1 MVDFRNILERGKS
14 NYTVVF
20 KKLSPKNN
28 GVFKAAYNYINDSFP
43 ILEKEDIPADD
54 VDTILSTT
62 IGGMLF
68 GVSETY
74 KKFDFSDEESE
85 IEAELDLDGEDN
97 PYEIPDDIL
106 SKIKDL
112 AEDVIE
118 EELPELAKKLAE
130 QINNSKGPNDP
141 MIDSEELMEAF
152 KKVLSLSSATNLM
165 GYLLGLTASFYY
177 NQAEELEGAD
187 ERKEPL
193 PRVKFDESGFSSSFQ
208 DEFKMEKWFDNLRK

>member
-20 KKLSPKNN
+20 NKLSPKNK
-28 GVFKAAYNYINDSFP
+28 GVFKAAYNYINDAFP
-43 ILEKEDIPADD
+43 KLENEGISADD

-68 GVSETY
+68 GVNETY
-74 KKFDFSDEESE
+74 KQFDFKSDPEETDKQ
-85 IEAELDLDGEDN
+85 IDLDSEENPFEVPDN
-97 PYEIPDDIL
+97 IL

-112 AEDVIE
+112 AGDVIR
-118 EELPELAKKLAE
+118 EELSEMAEKIAE
-130 QINNSKGPNDP
+130 QLGISSDE
-141 MIDSEELMEAF
+141 MMERF
-152 KKVLSLSSATNLM
+152 GEVLSLPSATNLM

-177 NQAEELEGAD
+177 NKAPEMEEAD

-208 DEFKMEKWFDNLRK
+208 DEFKMEKWFNNLRK